1 MTASWAALEAA
12 KDSPDKAMDD
22 GRCSYDVDGAPVG
35 RFPYRA
41 CGRMPVVATWY
52 AVQWPSRR
60 RTPISALCA
69 DHDRHAQRAVSD
81 VSATLDGRMYQREA
95 I

>member
-69 DHDRHAQRAVSD
+69 DHDQSAQRA
-81 VSATLDGRMYQREA
+81 AAGAHALFGARMYQREA